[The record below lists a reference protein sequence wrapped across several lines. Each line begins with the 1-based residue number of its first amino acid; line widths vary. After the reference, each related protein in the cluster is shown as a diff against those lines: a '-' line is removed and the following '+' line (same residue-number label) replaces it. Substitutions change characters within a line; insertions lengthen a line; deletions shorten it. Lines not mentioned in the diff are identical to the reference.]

1 MSEYQYY
8 EFQAIDRP
16 LGEADRR
23 ELRRLSTRA
32 RITATSFVNYYNWG
46 DFKGNPRE
54 LMERWFDLH
63 LYVAN
68 WGTRRLMIRL
78 PRRFLDRSRI
88 RVFLREVDWVV
99 TPVSGRHRII
109 DIHYRGEEPGYY
121 EPDDDGPG
129 LLGDLAPLRADL
141 LSGDL
146 RLFYLLW
153 LTAVEAGD
161 LEGDEE
167 EPLPGFGPLSGA
179 LEAFA
184 DFFNIDPDLV
194 HAAAEAPLIGEIDKD
209 SGEARRRAVE
219 AIPEAEK
226 TALLRRLADGDPHV
240 RFEVQRKLRQ
250 AVRSTGAETQATRR
264 TVADLRGRAE
274 AIREEHRVAAARR
287 LEAERRRKAEEAE
300 RKRRARV
307 DSVRQR
313 GEKVWAD
320 IETEI
325 GRRHA
330 SGYDRAAGLLFDLRT
345 LAEEDGTMEEF
356 SKRVRSIRDRHPRKK
371 RFLERLTGLP

>member
-1 MSEYQYY
+1 MSVYQYY

-32 RITATSFVNYYNWG
+32 RITATSFVNHYNWG

-68 WGTRRLMIRL
+68 WGTRRLIIRL
-78 PRRFLDRSRI
+78 PRRFLDRSRLK
-88 RVFLREVDWVV
+88 VFLREVDWVA

-109 DIHYRGEEPGYY
+109 DIHYRDEETGYY
-121 EPDDDGPG
+121 EPDDDG
-129 LLGDLAPLRADL
+129 LGWLGALAPLRAEL

-161 LEGDEE
+161 LEDEEE
-167 EPLPGFGPLSGA
+167 EPLPGLGPLSGA

-184 DFFNIDPDLV
+184 NFFNIDPDLV
-194 HAAAEAPLIGEIDKD
+194 QAAAEAPLVGDFAKV

-240 RFEVQRKLRQ
+240 MFDVQRKIRQ
-250 AVRSTGAETQATRR
+250 AVRSPGAETQARRR

-274 AIREEHRVAAARR
+274 TIREEHRVAEARR

-300 RKRRARV
+300 RKRR
-307 DSVRQR
+307 VRAIAVRRR
-313 GEKVWAD
+313 GEKVWD
-320 IETEI
+320 EVETEI
-325 GRRHA
+325 SRRHA
-330 SGYDRAAGLLFDLRT
+330 SAYVRAVGLLRDLQT
-345 LAEEDGTMEEF
+345 VAEEDGTMEEF